1 MNMKIFF
8 ALFSVLMICACA
20 PVGVIQQPI
29 FQGLNVENSSKVC
42 IARAPVY
49 IGDGNRFDLTVDG
62 WLFAKIYPAQYLCLQ
77 LPEGQHM
84 IGVEGQ
90 SGIGINV
97 IKTESY
103 FFKTN
108 LSWVNFGVNFERLTE
123 QQFEDLVQTK
133 DENNNMIYK
142 NISTLKIT
150 SK

>member
-1 MNMKIFF
+1 
-8 ALFSVLMICACA
+8 
-20 PVGVIQQPI
+20 
-29 FQGLNVENSSKVC
+29 
-42 IARAPVY
+42 
-49 IGDGNRFDLTVDG
+49 
-62 WLFAKIYPAQYLCLQ
+62 
-77 LPEGQHM
+77 M